1 MKFNRLVPVVI
12 AVAFGLSACGGGMSS
27 SNLIPTASAPAFITA
42 AIQLDNGVTQD
53 PKTGDLHGVVGTK
66 ITFDGIRSASAGGSI
81 QNYRWSVDSRP
92 AGSKAD
98 PDSPDSVTSD
108 FTPDVS
114 GTYSIT
120 LRVSD
125 ANGHAGVIHTPII
138 VTRHPVTLS
147 VNVAVAFTTTP
158 TKITQNIQVGS
169 YITLDASNSTV
180 PKGRTLK
187 FTWSLMS
194 KPVASATAL
203 SSATNP
209 VVDLTADVAGE
220 YDVMVTATDNLGEK
234 SSAEYAFIANP
245 GPSAVV
251 IAGIASAGGLSG
263 NLQAATG
270 YLVMLNGA
278 SSVVQQGDAVSYI
291 WTLVKKPNGSAVS
304 LANLTGPNTN
314 FIPDVVGQYI
324 VTLAFEDTTQGL
336 ASTYTMTINASQGPV
351 AIISASAAPVAVAT
365 VPAFVSTPGAS
376 VKLMGDGSYELDGD
390 PLTYAWSITAKPAG
404 STASITNP
412 TSVDASITPDLNGA
426 YGIKL
431 VVTDTTTG
439 AAAVST
445 AAIQVGAY
453 LPVAVIAQPQASVLL
468 GGTVTDTAASSY
480 DPQALP
486 LTFDWEI
493 DAAPAGSIATI
504 SGNNTTANVSFTPDV
519 AGTYTLTVTVDN
531 GTLSSNGVLTITAFA
546 PTAGIV
552 PLFYQPLIERYSTAT
567 DKLALVSANP
577 NTLHIVDLG
586 AGTDTAVALP
596 ATVVDM
602 TLSPDGTKA
611 AVLHSG
617 VVDVVDLNAGTLL
630 HSWPTSGAQ
639 TMVEISNAGLLY
651 LSGQV
656 GGQWLSPAM
665 TVMDGSTG
673 SVVQSYAQN
682 GDFYGTMHGIL
693 VDKHNEII
701 TAWTGLSPQQMF
713 SVALNSGTGQITGT
727 TGSPYWGTYAMNS
740 PFWLSSDET
749 LVFTASGT
757 YFNTSGIT
765 YAGTLGLTAPALS
778 IDDDV
783 ATGETI
789 VLTGVATQNYGV
801 YNFPSSYLLY
811 SGVTPLPQ
819 GSVPLPLIAGVQS
832 YGVALFHD
840 STGKHV
846 MVLQTGS
853 NQPNVAGVQYFAI
866 LR

>member
-1 MKFNRLVPVVI
+1 MKANRLAPVVF
-12 AVAFGLSACGGGMSS
+12 AVAFGLSACGGTSPSS
-27 SNLIPTASAPAFITA
+27 PMPDATPPAHVTAVIES
-42 AIQLDNGVTQD
+42 DNGVTQD
-53 PKTGDLHGVVGTK
+53 PKTGSLDGVVNTRITLDGTK
-66 ITFDGIRSASAGGSI
+66 STSTGGTI
-81 QNYRWSVDSRP
+81 KTYRWSVDSRP
-92 AGSKAD
+92 AGSKAN
-98 PDSPDSVTSD
+98 PNSPESATTD
-108 FTPDVS
+108 FTPDVN
-114 GTYSIT
+114 GTYSVT

-125 ANGHAGVIHTPII
+125 ANGVTGSIRIPII
-138 VTRHPVTLS
+138 VLRHPVTLS

-169 YITLDASNSTV
+169 YITLDASHSTA
-180 PKGRTLK
+180 PSGKTLK
-187 FTWSLMS
+187 FAWSLKS
-194 KPVASATAL
+194 EPVGSTTAL
-203 SSATNP
+203 SSAKNP
-209 VVDLTADVAGE
+209 VVDLTADVIGE
-220 YDVMVTATDNLGEK
+220 YDILVTATDSSGDK
-234 SSAEYAFIANP
+234 ASAEYIFIANP

-263 NLQAATG
+263 TLHAATG

-278 SSVVQQGDAVSYI
+278 SSVAQPGDSVSYI
-291 WTLVKKPNGSAVS
+291 WNLVSKPGGSAAS

-324 VTLAFEDTTQGL
+324 VTLDFEDTTEGL
-336 ASTYTMTINASQGPV
+336 ASTYTMTIDVSQGPV
-351 AIISASAAPVAVAT
+351 AIISASGSPIAIAT
-365 VPAFVSTPGAS
+365 VPAFVSDPGTK
-376 VKLMGDGSYELDGD
+376 VTLMGDGSYELDGD
-390 PLTYAWSITAKPAG
+390 PLTYAWSITARPAG
-404 STASITNP
+404 SAASITNP
-412 TSVDASITPDLNGA
+412 TSVDASITPDLNGT

-445 AAIQVGAY
+445 ATIQVGAY

-493 DAAPAGSIATI
+493 DAAPAGSTATI
-504 SGNNTTANVSFTPDV
+504 NGSNTTANVSFTPDM
-519 AGTYTLTVTVDN
+519 AGTYTLTVTVNN
-531 GTLSSNGVLTITAFA
+531 GTLSANGVLTITAFA

-552 PLFYQPLIERYSTAT
+552 PLFYQPLIEKYSKAS
-567 DKLALVSANP
+567 DKLVLVSANP
-577 NTLHIVDLG
+577 NTLHIVDLN

-596 ATVVDM
+596 AVVVDM

-673 SVVQSYAQN
+673 SVVQNYAQN
-682 GDFYGTMHGIL
+682 GDFYGTMRGIL
-693 VDKHNEII
+693 VDQHHEII

-713 SVALNSGTGQITGT
+713 SVALDSGTGQITGT
-727 TGSPYWGTYAMNS
+727 TGSPYWGSYAMNS

-765 YAGTLGLTAPALS
+765 YSGTLGLTAPALS

-789 VLTGVATQNYGV
+789 ALTGVATGTYGT

-811 SGVTPLPQ
+811 SGTIPLPQ

-832 YGVALFHD
+832 YGLALFHD